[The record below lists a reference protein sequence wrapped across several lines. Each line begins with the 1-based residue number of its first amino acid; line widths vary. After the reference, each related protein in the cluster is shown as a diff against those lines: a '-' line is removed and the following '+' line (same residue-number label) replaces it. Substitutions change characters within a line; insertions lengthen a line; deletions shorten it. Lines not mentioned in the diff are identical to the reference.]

1 MSAVL
6 DAREGVPVID
16 AVDRRI
22 LVACQAGLPLVER
35 PYHAMAE
42 TVGIAPDELMQRV
55 QSLLARGVIRRIGV
69 VPNHYKLGYRANGMT
84 VWDVPDE
91 RVSELGARV
100 GALPFVS
107 HCYRRPRHLPLWPYN
122 LFAMVHGHDRAE
134 VAGQIEAIRDCLGP
148 DCRAH
153 DVLFSTRIL
162 KKTGLRFDKD
172 QGGGGVGTV

>member
-172 QGGGGVGTV
+172 QGAGRTETV

>member
-1 MSAVL
+1 MNAVL
-6 DAREGVPVID
+6 DSGNQVPVLD

-22 LVACQAGLPLVER
+22 LIACQAGLPLVER

-42 TVGIAPDELMQRV
+42 TVGIGAGALMQRL
-55 QSLLARGVIRRIGV
+55 QLLLARGVIRRIGV
-69 VPNHYKLGYRANGMT
+69 VPNHYRLGYRANGMT

-91 RVSELGARV
+91 KVSELGARV

-122 LFAMVHGHDRAE
+122 LFAMVHGHDRNE

-172 QGGGGVGTV
+172 QGGDTGRTV

>member
-1 MSAVL
+1 MNAVADPGL
-6 DAREGVPVID
+6 DAPLLEV
-16 AVDRRI
+16 VDRRI
-22 LVACQAGLPLVER
+22 LIACQAGLPLVER
-35 PYHAMAE
+35 PYHALAG

-55 QSLLARGVIRRIGV
+55 QSLLARGVIRRIGA

-84 VWDVPDE
+84 VWDVADE
-91 RVSELGARV
+91 RVTELGARV

-134 VAGQIEAIRDCLGP
+134 VAGQIEAIRDCLGS

-172 QGGGGVGTV
+172 QGGGGPGTV

>member
-1 MSAVL
+1 MNAVL
-6 DAREGVPVID
+6 DHDARLPVID
-16 AVDRRI
+16 VVDRRI
-22 LVACQAGLPLVER
+22 LIACQAGLPLVAQ
-35 PYHAMAE
+35 PYHAMAD
-42 TVGIAPDELMQRV
+42 TVGIEPGELMRRV
-55 QSLLARGVIRRIGV
+55 QALLARGVIRRIGV

-134 VAGQIEAIRDCLGP
+134 VAGQIEAIRDCLGD

-172 QGGGGVGTV
+172 QGSDAGRTV